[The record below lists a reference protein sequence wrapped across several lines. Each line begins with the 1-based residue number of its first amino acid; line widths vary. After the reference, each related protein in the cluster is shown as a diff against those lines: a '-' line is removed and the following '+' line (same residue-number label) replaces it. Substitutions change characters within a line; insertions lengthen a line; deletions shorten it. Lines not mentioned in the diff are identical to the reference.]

1 MRIHSGDTVELE
13 TCSGN
18 PDRLLAMGVP
28 AGQIPEALREIYAKV
43 TNKGTGG
50 HILTGPIYVEKAEP
64 GDVLV
69 GPEAYGGTI
78 RTGRGFAA
86 ASVFREHGRGSAG
99 GQWPD

>member
-1 MRIHSGDTVELE
+1 MRIHSGDTVEIE
-13 TCSGN
+13 THSRD

-28 AGQIPEALREIYAKV
+28 ADQIPEALREIYAKV
-43 TNKGTGG
+43 TNKGQGG
-50 HILTGPIYVEKAEP
+50 HIPTGPIYVEDAEP

-69 GPEAYGGTI
+69 GPGAHGGTI